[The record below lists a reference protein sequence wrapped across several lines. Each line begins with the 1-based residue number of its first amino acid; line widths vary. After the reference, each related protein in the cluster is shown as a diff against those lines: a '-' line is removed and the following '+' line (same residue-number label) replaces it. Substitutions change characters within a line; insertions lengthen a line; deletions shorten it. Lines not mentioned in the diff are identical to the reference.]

1 MDINSRITLNNRT
14 SIPQFG
20 FGVWQAQNGNEAEQA
35 ILWALRAGYRHIDT
49 AAIYGNEE
57 SVGKAIRKSGIKRED
72 LFITTKLWN
81 QDMRE
86 HKQAQAF
93 EVSLKK
99 LNLDYVDL
107 YLIHWP
113 VAGAF
118 KESWKVMEGIY
129 KSGETK
135 AIGVSNF
142 KKHHMEDLLSDCNV
156 VPAVNQMEFNPL
168 IQDNEIL
175 EFCKNKGIAFEAWS
189 PLGSGNLIKNKE
201 IESIGKKYGKT
212 GPQAI
217 LRWILQKGI
226 IVFPKSVHEDRIK
239 ENADIFNFEL
249 SDADMH
255 AFDSMNKNQRS
266 GADPDTF
273 NF

>member
-86 HKQAQAF
+86 HKQARAF
-93 EVSLKK
+93 DVSLKK

-201 IESIGKKYGKT
+201 IELIGKIYGKT